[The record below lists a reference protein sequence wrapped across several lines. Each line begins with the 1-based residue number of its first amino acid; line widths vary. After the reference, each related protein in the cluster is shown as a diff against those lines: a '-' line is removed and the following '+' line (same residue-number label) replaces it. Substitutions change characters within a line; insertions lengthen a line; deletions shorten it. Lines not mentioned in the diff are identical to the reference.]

1 MQKTSTRNGDFVLL
15 SIKRTFGLHNILLH
29 SFLHTSDSFLHT
41 SDSFPND
48 HLICPLL
55 PFPFTVSPSDYG
67 VATYA
72 SPCLLNRDKNRSS

>member
-29 SFLHTSDSFLHT
+29 SFLHT